1 MQTFAPGLKPV
12 QTALP
17 SEKQPI
23 AKRPPRQHS
32 PGILPF
38 TFSQIPIHS
47 PAKRDDPESEAPA
60 PAAPEAAA
68 KTPETQSG
76 NSGSDPDVI
85 TPDEGRTTAPE
96 EEGDRADKGLPVVA
110 NIHIN
115 PNPDAPA
122 TTGGNKTDAAVAAL
136 TQGALT
142 QPDGGT
148 LGATEFGKEAFKP
161 TFTGV
166 SHAFAGG
173 NCTITA
179 TFNPV
184 CPWTTQSR
192 GRTDVPSATDAV
204 VTKDNWPDIK
214 SDLAPRSTTPFKSPR
229 TAFYSQKLVERH
241 EKFHGTEDEKWVTSS
256 GLGIVKTK
264 IESGTISDSPVATAA
279 VAALLESAR
288 VLSISENLKWYKGT
302 GTSHDSFKGEID
314 AYADGKAEYQKLA
327 DDVEVQGKKLAAPP
341 PPTPAPAPGVT
352 PPSPPPP
359 TAPPHAPPHAP

>member
-17 SEKQPI
+17 SEKPLTT
-23 AKRPPRQHS
+23 KHPPRQHTPS
-32 PGILPF
+32 ILPF

-60 PAAPEAAA
+60 QTAPEATT
-68 KTPETQSG
+68 KTPEARSG

-96 EEGDRADKGLPVVA
+96 EEGDRADKDLPVVA
-110 NIHIN
+110 NIRIN
-115 PNPDAPA
+115 PLPVAA
-122 TTGGNKTDAAVAAL
+122 TFQSGNTKTDAAVAAL

-161 TFTGV
+161 TFTSV

-173 NCTITA
+173 KCTITA

-214 SDLAPRSTTPFKSPR
+214 SDIAPKSTSPFKSPR

-264 IESGTISDSPVATAA
+264 IESGTVSDSAAATTE
-279 VAALLESAR
+279 VAALLETAR
-288 VLSISENLKWYKGT
+288 LLSISENLKWYKGT

-327 DDVEVQGKKLAAPP
+327 DDVEVQGKKLATPP
-341 PPTPAPAPGVT
+341 PP
-352 PPSPPPP
+352 PPPP
-359 TAPPHAPPHAP
+359 AHP

>member
-12 QTALP
+12 QTAP
-17 SEKQPI
+17 TSEKPLLT
-23 AKRPPRQHS
+23 KHPPRQHTPS
-32 PGILPF
+32 ILPL
-38 TFSQIPIHS
+38 TFSQIPVHS
-47 PAKRDDPESEAPA
+47 PAKRDEPESEAPA

-96 EEGDRADKGLPVVA
+96 TEADDKADKAVPVVA
-110 NIHIN
+110 NIRIN
-115 PNPDAPA
+115 PNPVAA
-122 TTGGNKTDAAVAAL
+122 TSQSDNNKTDAAVAAL

-148 LGATEFGKEAFKP
+148 LAATEFGKEAFKP

-214 SDLAPRSTTPFKSPR
+214 SDLAPKSTSPFKSPR
-229 TAFYSQKLVERH
+229 TNFYSQKLVERH

-264 IESGTISDSPVATAA
+264 IESGTVSDTPAATAA

-327 DDVEVQGKKLAAPP
+327 DDVEVQGKKLATPP
-341 PPTPAPAPGVT
+341 PP
-352 PPSPPPP
+352 PPPP
-359 TAPPHAPPHAP
+359 PAHP

>member
-1 MQTFAPGLKPV
+1 MQTFIREATSPKTTTPTKHPP
-12 QTALP
+12 QQRP
-17 SEKQPI
+17 KQNTP
-23 AKRPPRQHS
+23 A
-32 PGILPF
+32 ILPL
-38 TFSQIPIHS
+38 TFSQFPIHS
-47 PAKRDDPESEAPA
+47 PAKLDSEEEAPT

-68 KTPETQSG
+68 KTPDTQSN

-110 NIHIN
+110 NIRIN
-115 PNPDAPA
+115 PNPVAA
-122 TTGGNKTDAAVAAL
+122 SSHSGNSKTDAAVSAV
-136 TQGALT
+136 TKGTLT

-148 LGATEFGKEAFKP
+148 LSATEFGKESFKP

-173 NCTITA
+173 KCTITA

-214 SDLAPRSTTPFKSPR
+214 SDLAPKSTSPFKSPR

-241 EKFHGTEDEKWVTSS
+241 EKFHGTEDDKWVTSS

-264 IESGTISDSPVATAA
+264 IESGTVSDSIAATAE
-279 VAALLESAR
+279 VAALLETAR
-288 VLSISENLKWYKGT
+288 RLSISENLKWYKGT

-314 AYADGKAEYQKLA
+314 AYADGKDEYQKLA
-327 DDVEVQGKKLAAPP
+327 DAVEVQGKKLATPP

-359 TAPPHAPPHAP
+359 APHP

>member
-12 QTALP
+12 QAALT
-17 SEKQPI
+17 SEKPLTT
-23 AKRPPRQHS
+23 RHPPTQHTPS
-32 PGILPF
+32 ILALS
-38 TFSQIPIHS
+38 FSQFPIHS
-47 PAKRDDPESEAPA
+47 PAKLDSEEEPPTQAT
-60 PAAPEAAA
+60 A
-68 KTPETQSG
+68 KTPETQST
-76 NSGSDPDVI
+76 NSGSDPDI
-85 TPDEGRTTAPE
+85 LTRPEEGRTTAPE
-96 EEGDRADKGLPVVA
+96 QEGADKSDKRLPVVA
-110 NIHIN
+110 NISVNHS
-115 PNPDAPA
+115 PVTPA
-122 TTGGNKTDAAVAAL
+122 SHGDNSKTDAAVAAL
-136 TQGALT
+136 TQGALS

-161 TFTGV
+161 TFTSV

-214 SDLAPRSTTPFKSPR
+214 SDLAPKATTPFKSPR

-264 IESGTISDSPVATAA
+264 IESGTVADSPAATTE
-279 VAALLESAR
+279 VAALLETAR
-288 VLSISENLKWYKGT
+288 RLSISENLKWYKGT

-314 AYADGKAEYQKLA
+314 AYADGKPEYQKLA
-327 DDVEVQGKKLAAPP
+327 DDVEVQGKKLATPP
-341 PPTPAPAPGVT
+341 PP
-352 PPSPPPP
+352 PPP
-359 TAPPHAPPHAP
+359 PPHAP